1 MNTID
6 RHRHMRA
13 RHDARLKEADNS
25 IGLSEIA
32 SFALA
37 GFALVGSIAF
47 AGHYMS
53 KATASNAPYAEAES
67 QTVYPVTTLSAKGSL
82 LDEPTRDDLRVV
94 PGEAAV
100 VVVASY
106 GKSDFVTEEIIVEA
120 PAIKAQPAELLKSKP
135 EQKLL
140 LASLPASPSIS
151 KIEKGFRLKRTEKKE
166 VLEKRDQ
173 RLAEKDCLA
182 RAIYFE
188 ARSEPEAGQIAVA
201 NVIMNRVK
209 SKSYPNTI
217 CGVVYDGA
225 HRLNSCQFSF
235 TCDGKPDNPTSAT
248 HWAKAKRL
256 ADNAMAGDSSVR
268 VVSTA
273 THYHADYVNPRW
285 SGAMKRLIK
294 IGRHIFYHD
303 S

>member
-1 MNTID
+1 
-6 RHRHMRA
+6 MRA
-13 RHDARLKEADNS
+13 RHDARLKEADHS

-47 AGHYMS
+47 VGHYMS
-53 KATASNAPYAEAES
+53 KATASNAHQATMMSSGQVA
-67 QTVYPVTTLSAKGSL
+67 TVASPATTVSAKGSL
-82 LDEPTRDDLRVV
+82 LDEPVRDEVEIV
-94 PGEAAV
+94 PGAGV

-106 GKSDFVTEEIIVEA
+106 GKSDFVSDEIVLDQPQA
-120 PAIKAQPAELLKSKP
+120 KVQLASLQPPAA
-135 EQKLL
+135 EQKLQL
-140 LASLPASPSIS
+140 VSPPATPSIS

-166 VLEKRDQ
+166 VLQKRDA

-235 TCDGKPDNPTSAT
+235 ACDGKQDIPKG
-248 HWAKAKRL
+248 AKQWNKAQRL
-256 ADNAMAGDSSVR
+256 ADAAMAGNASVR
-268 VVSTA
+268 VISTA
-273 THYHADYVNPRW
+273 THYHADYVNPKW

-294 IGRHIFYHD
+294 IGRHIFYHE